1 MAVTVFHKCQ
11 NLQNLVLASH
21 ICEKDT
27 KKTTQR
33 MISNSEAM
41 ILKDV
46 SFNVPLKAVNKTEP
60 LQIHH

>member
-1 MAVTVFHKCQ
+1 
-11 NLQNLVLASH
+11 
-21 ICEKDT
+21 
-27 KKTTQR
+27 